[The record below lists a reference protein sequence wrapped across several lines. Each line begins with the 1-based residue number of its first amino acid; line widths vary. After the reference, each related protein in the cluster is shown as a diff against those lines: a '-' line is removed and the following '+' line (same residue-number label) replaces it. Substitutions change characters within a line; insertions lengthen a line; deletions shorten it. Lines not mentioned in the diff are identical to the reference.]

1 MRHETVMQIEASL
14 KNAAVIFWDFDG
26 VIKDSVV
33 AKSVAFEQLFLPYGR
48 DLASRVRQHHD
59 ANGGVSRYKKM
70 PIYLDWA
77 GETGTAAQI
86 EEFCDRF
93 AQLARQFVIE
103 SAWVPGVRE
112 YLQDQHASQHFIL
125 LTATPQAEM
134 LQILDA
140 LGLAHCFREVHGFP
154 TPKAEAMR
162 DVLFRL
168 QCPSEQALG
177 VGDSETDFD
186 AATVNNVPF
195 LLRRTPLSSDLQRRH
210 QGLCFDDLKFFDG
223 LR

>member
-1 MRHETVMQIEASL
+1 MGHETVIQAEAIL
-14 KNAAVIFWDFDG
+14 QRAAVVFWDFDG

-33 AKSVAFEQLFLPYGR
+33 AKSVALEQLFLPYGR
-48 DLASRVRQHHD
+48 DLANRVRQHHETH
-59 ANGGVSRYKKM
+59 GGVSRYKKM

-93 AQLARQFVIE
+93 ARLVRQSVID

-112 YLQDQHASQHFIL
+112 YLQDRHARQHFVL
-125 LTATPQAEM
+125 VTATPQAEM

-140 LGLAHCFREVHGFP
+140 LGIAHCFREVHGFP
-154 TPKAEAMR
+154 TPKAEAIR
-162 DVLFRL
+162 EVLPRL
-168 QCPSEQALG
+168 QCSPEQALV
-177 VGDSETDFD
+177 VGDSEADFD

-195 LLRRTPLSSDLQRRH
+195 LLRRTPLSSDLQRRYH
-210 QGLCFDDLKFFDG
+210 GLYFDNLKFSDG

>member
-1 MRHETVMQIEASL
+1 MNPDTVIQVEAIL
-14 KNAAVIFWDFDG
+14 QHAAVVFWDFDG

-48 DLASRVRQHHD
+48 DLASRVRQHHE
-59 ANGGVSRYKKM
+59 AHGGVSRYKKM

-86 EEFCDRF
+86 DEFCDRF
-93 AQLARQFVIE
+93 ARLVRQSVIE

-112 YLQDQHASQHFIL
+112 YLQDRHAHQHFVL
-125 LTATPQAEM
+125 VTATPQTEI

-140 LGLAHCFREVHGFP
+140 LDIAYCFREVHGFP
-154 TPKAEAMR
+154 TPKDEAIR
-162 DVLFRL
+162 DVLPRF
-168 QCPSEQALG
+168 QCPSEQALA
-177 VGDSETDFD
+177 VGDSEADFD

-195 LLRRTPLSSDLQRRH
+195 LLRRTPLSFDLQRRC
-210 QGLCFDDLKFFDG
+210 QGLSFDTLKLSDE